1 VARSIA
7 SCRRCHSDRVK
18 RPQRS
23 RQEATV
29 IASGSLWSRR
39 PAACFFSR
47 CRATHL
53 GNRLSIGDIG
63 VFCFSVLGSFI
74 TIK

>member
-1 VARSIA
+1 
-7 SCRRCHSDRVK
+7 
-18 RPQRS
+18 
-23 RQEATV
+23 V
-29 IASGSLWSRR
+29 IGSGSLWSRR

-53 GNRLSIGDIG
+53 GNRLSIGDIEL
-63 VFCFSVLGSFI
+63 FCFSVLGSFI